1 MTLEEQRRA
10 MVLTKVASGEL
21 TVAEAASA
29 DGPLGA
35 AALALAC
42 RLRAE
47 GPAGLVHG
55 NRGRASPRRLAED
68 RRARILELAAG
79 RYAGVNDS
87 HLAELLAEREGIK
100 RSRVSVRRIL
110 RAAGIAS
117 PRTRRPPWHRS
128 RRELM
133 PAAGMLL
140 HECRCRSSGWPRGRP
155 RRAGLGGWTL
165 DRASRCA
172 GARPGA

>member
-55 NRGRASPRRLAED
+55 NRGRASPRRLSED

-87 HLAELLAEREGIK
+87 HLAELLAEREGITIG
-100 RSRVSVRRIL
+100 RSSLQRLL
-110 RAAGIAS
+110 RSAS
-117 PRTRRPPWHRS
+117 RPSPHRRRPPRHRS
-128 RRELM
+128 RRERM
-133 PAAGMLL
+133 PAAGLL
-140 HECRCRSSGWPRGRP
+140 LQIDGSRHDWLEGRGPRLTLV
-155 RRAGLGGWTL
+155 GLSTTPP
-165 DRASRCA
+165 AS
-172 GARPGA
+172 